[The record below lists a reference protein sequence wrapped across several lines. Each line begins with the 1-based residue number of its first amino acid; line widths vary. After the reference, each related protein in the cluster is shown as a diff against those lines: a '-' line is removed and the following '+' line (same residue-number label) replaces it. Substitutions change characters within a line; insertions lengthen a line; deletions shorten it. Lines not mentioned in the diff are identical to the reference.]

1 MKSIPAAAAVLV
13 FLLGVAGCN
22 DTTPAQGDPGPP
34 ETLLTYE
41 RSGGFTGLTQSLLVL
56 SDGTATFTN
65 AGGKTKRF
73 EVSTERVS
81 ELADTLEDIDW
92 SRAGDEP
99 SNVGCADCYLYD
111 ISYGQQHA
119 STTAVGRS
127 GRELENLL
135 ALVNAIISES

>member
-22 DTTPAQGDPGPP
+22 DTTPAPGDPGPP

-81 ELADTLEDIDW
+81 ELA
-92 SRAGDEP
+92 P
-99 SNVGCADCYLYD
+99 
-111 ISYGQQHA
+111 A
-119 STTAVGRS
+119 SDSSSTR
-127 GRELENLL
+127 
-135 ALVNAIISES
+135 